1 MLSKKTIPIYTT
13 RTNILKNIY
22 IDNSQYIGNIYIDN
36 SQYIYILAIFINI
49 FCQNAMVHYSNTQK
63 VGSSITNAEKDERLP
78 QAFFSSG
85 GLELAIVKFGQAVI
99 LL

>member
-1 MLSKKTIPIYTT
+1 M
-13 RTNILKNIY
+13 
-22 IDNSQYIGNIYIDN
+22 
-36 SQYIYILAIFINI
+36 YILTIINI

-63 VGSSITNAEKDERLP
+63 VGSSIPNAEKDERLP

-99 LL
+99 LLWTSVLMRGRHRREKNRTRARRRREHFCRIELK

>member
-1 MLSKKTIPIYTT
+1 MGPPAAGKLPKYIPPGPIY
-13 RTNILKNIY
+13 ILKNIL
-22 IDNSQYIGNIYIDN
+22 IVINIFK
-36 SQYIYILAIFINI
+36 IYILIIVNI
-49 FCQNAMVHYSNTQK
+49 FCQNASGMVHYSNTQK
-63 VGSSITNAEKDERLP
+63 VGSSIPNAEKDERLP